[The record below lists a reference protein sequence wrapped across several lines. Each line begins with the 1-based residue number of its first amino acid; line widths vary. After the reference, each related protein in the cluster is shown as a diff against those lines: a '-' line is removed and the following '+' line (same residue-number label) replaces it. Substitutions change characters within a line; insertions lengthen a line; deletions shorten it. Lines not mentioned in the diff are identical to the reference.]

1 MIAMI
6 HKNITQVLLAVCM
19 VCSAAVLLAQPMTEA
34 SYEDQVEAADSSL
47 YSGDFINAYEWYD
60 KAYKQSKDRDLA
72 ALKAQ
77 SQFGYRDYVRAER
90 SYSRIFRRD
99 KDGIYDYLRLE
110 YAIILIHNEKYAEA
124 AKELNTVIDKSTD
137 EEDVAE
143 AKILLEGINSMDKY
157 PDNLEASISFIEGDI
172 NSPFEEY
179 SPVLHPDGTL
189 YFASFNRKSMITLD
203 GKEEGY
209 ECKIFSSKRNKD
221 GEYEKPKPL
230 SEQINRKDFHAANV
244 SFSEDGETMY
254 FTRSQ
259 FEDAQPKN
267 TKIWRAKKTSR
278 GWSQAAELPTVNGN
292 WFATQP
298 CEGELFGKK
307 VLYFVA
313 DIPGGYGGLD
323 IYYSTIKGDE
333 FSTPV
338 NLGERVNTPL
348 TEKTPFYTDGT
359 LYFSSDG
366 YPGLGGLDIFYSTWD
381 GTVWSDPSNMGFGY
395 NSSVDDM
402 YYRSSPDGSKA
413 YLVSN
418 RANKKKRKLKS
429 ETCCTDIYAVTL
441 REIVVDLQALV
452 DDPNGPLLGATIE
465 LRDNS
470 MDGEQSSK
478 TNMSTNDF
486 SFILEPEH
494 DYTAVVTKE
503 GYYPDSISFNT
514 VGVIDDYTIRKTI
527 KLNPKPVVPD
537 DSGDETETI
546 TVNQAIRLNN
556 IYYDFDKWDILPDAE
571 ESLDYLI
578 EIMED
583 YPDIVVE
590 LSSHTDSQGRDGYN
604 KTLSQKRAES
614 AKYFMVSNGIDPNR
628 IVPVGYGEEQIINQ
642 CVNGVKCSDDEHRR
656 NRRTEFKIIEGPDTI
671 TIKKQ
676 VPASR

>member
-1 MIAMI
+1 MIS
-6 HKNITQVLLAVCM
+6 KNIFKAFLIVGASLYATT
-19 VCSAAVLLAQPMTEA
+19 SLLAQPMTEA

-47 YSGDFINAYEWYD
+47 YAGDFINAYDWYD
-60 KAYKQSKDRDLA
+60 KAYKQSKNRDLA

-77 SQFGYRDYVRAER
+77 AQFGYRDYKRAER
-90 SYSRIFRRD
+90 SYYRILRRD

-124 AKELNTVIDKSTD
+124 AKELNTVIEKSTD
-137 EEDVAE
+137 EDDVAE
-143 AKILLEGINSMDKY
+143 AKILLSGINDMDKY
-157 PDNLEASISFIEGDI
+157 PDNLEANIGFIEGSV

-179 SPVLHPDGTL
+179 SPVIHPDGTL

-209 ECKIFSSKRNKD
+209 ECKIFMSKKNKD

-230 SEQINRKDFHAANV
+230 SDKINRVGFHAANV
-244 SFSEDGETMY
+244 SFSEDGEYMY

-259 FEDAQPKN
+259 FENAQPKN
-267 TKIWRAKKTSR
+267 TKIWRAKKSSR
-278 GWSQAAELPTVNGN
+278 GWSEAVELPTINGE
-292 WFATQP
+292 WYATHP

-307 VLYFVA
+307 VLYFA
-313 DIPGGYGGLD
+313 ATIPGGYGGFDL
-323 IYYSTIKGDE
+323 YYATIQGDD

-338 NLGERVNTPL
+338 NLGERVNTAL
-348 TEKTPFYTDGT
+348 TEKTPFYNDGT

-381 GTVWSDPSNMGFGY
+381 GTVWSDPTNMGFGY

-402 YYRSSPDGSKA
+402 YYRSTPDGTQA
-413 YLVSN
+413 FLVSN
-418 RANKKKRKLKS
+418 RPNKKKRKLKS
-429 ETCCTDIYAVTL
+429 ETCCTDIYGVTL

-452 DDPNGPLLGATIE
+452 EDPNGPLLGVTIE
-465 LRDNS
+465 LKDNS
-470 MDGEQSSK
+470 LDGEQTSK

-486 SFILEPEH
+486 SFILEPDH
-494 DYTAVVTKE
+494 DYTAVITKE

-514 VGVIDDYTIRKTI
+514 IGVIDDYTIKKTI

-537 DSGDETETI
+537 EEETETI

-571 ESLDYLI
+571 EALDYLI
-578 EIMED
+578 DIMEE

-590 LSSHTDSQGRDGYN
+590 LSSHTDSQGRDSYN

-614 AKYFMVSNGIDPNR
+614 AKYFMARNGIDPNR
-628 IVPVGYGEEQIINQ
+628 IVPVGYGEEQIINR
-642 CVNGVKCSDDEHRR
+642 CTNGVKCTDDEHRQ
-656 NRRTEFKIIEGPDTI
+656 NRRTEFKIIKGPDTI

-676 VPASR
+676 VPAGN